1 MINKKLRATAALCTA
16 TLATPLIA
24 FFAPGAASAAIVPN
38 QYACS
43 RWTHKCVQ
51 SNGKHVNGLPNACYW
66 TWSFYG
72 SGSSTSIC
80 NYWE

>member
-1 MINKKLRATAALCTA
+1 MFSKGWKTAAALSAAPLAAPLAVLLTPGTA
-16 TLATPLIA
+16 
-24 FFAPGAASAAIVPN
+24 GAAIVPN

-43 RWTHKCVQ
+43 RWTDKCVQ
-51 SNGKHVNGLPNACYW
+51 SNGKHVNGLPDACYW
-66 TWSFYG
+66 TWDFYS